1 MYIFIL
7 FGFGIISYIVL
18 IFLGKLVFGY
28 LGMVYVMIS
37 IGVLGFF
44 VWVYY
49 MFIVGLDVDICV
61 YFIVVIMIIVVFIGI
76 KIFSWIVIMWGG
88 LI

>member
-37 IGVLGFF
+37 IGVFGFF